1 MKLSIGIVGLP
12 NVGKSTLFNALTKNQ
27 VDAKNYPFC
36 TIDPNV
42 GIVSVPDERLYPL
55 ATAVKTEK
63 IIPAIVE
70 FTDIAGI
77 VKNAHKGEGLGNK
90 FLSHIREAD
99 AILEVVRVFEDS
111 NVLHVDGNI
120 NPTSDIETI
129 AMELIFADLANMEKA
144 IQRTEKLGKTE
155 PKEAALQM
163 PVLKKVQKWLEE
175 GKPARALLN
184 NKHNRHSEFSS
195 ESHLSRDQILKQ
207 VQDDTKSNL
216 SEKELEILKPLNL
229 ITLKPHIYAF
239 NVSEADLV
247 KPKLPEM
254 KEDYVVFSAKLEQD
268 LQDLSDPEQKEY
280 LQELGIEDTGLNRLV
295 KKAYENLGLITY
307 FTAGEKEVRAWTIK
321 KGWSAPQA
329 AGEIHTDFEKGFISA
344 DVVNWKNLVAFGW
357 QGAKEKGRVRAEGRD
372 YIVKDGDVMIFKFNV
387 SK

>member
-42 GIVSVPDERLYPL
+42 GIVSVPDERLEPL
-55 ATAVKTEK
+55 AQAVKTEK

-90 FLSHIREAD
+90 FLSHIRESD

-120 NPTSDIETI
+120 TPTSDMETI
-129 AMELIFADLANMEKA
+129 SMELIFADLANMEKT
-144 IQRTEKLGKTE
+144 IQRTEKLGKTD
-155 PKEAALQM
+155 PKEASLQM
-163 PVLKKVQKWLEE
+163 PVFKKIQKWLED
-175 GKPARALLN
+175 GKPARALFAN
-184 NKHNRHSEFSS
+184 PSPRHSALDA
-195 ESHLSRDQILKQ
+195 ESRKHGFTVGAGNDNKVGL
-207 VQDDTKSNL
+207 TK
-216 SEKELEILKPLNL
+216 KELEILKPLNL

-239 NVSEADLV
+239 NVSEADLA

-254 KEDYVVFSAKLEQD
+254 KEDFVVFSAKLEQD

-280 LQELGIEDTGLNRLV
+280 LQELGIEDTDLNRLI
-295 KKAYENLGLITY
+295 KKTYEILGLITY
-307 FTAGEKEVRAWTIK
+307 FTAGEMEARAWTIK
-321 KGWSAPQA
+321 KGWTAPRA

-344 DVVNWKNLVAFGW
+344 DVVNWKDLVEFGW
-357 QGAKEKGRVRAEGRD
+357 QGAKEKGKVRAEGRD
-372 YIVKDGDVMIFKFNV
+372 YVAKDGDVMIFKFNV